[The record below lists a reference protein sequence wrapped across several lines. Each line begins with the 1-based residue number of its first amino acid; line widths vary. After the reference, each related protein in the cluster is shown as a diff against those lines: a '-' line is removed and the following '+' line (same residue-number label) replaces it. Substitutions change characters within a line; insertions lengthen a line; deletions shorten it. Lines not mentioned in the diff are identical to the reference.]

1 MLWLSVSIWGPLK
14 CQVVDIN
21 GLNLIYA
28 ASTQPGRTLCKSRA
42 PEERVQ
48 GVCFPSS
55 LPRLPLSIHIPQNR
69 YSDPR
74 YMPTF
79 NTLFFLSRKES
90 SHPGPWDP
98 NFPIWKKCMLLLGIQ
113 FGLVFNNCLVC
124 NNWCLERVHANAG
137 CDSSS
142 LTRWALS
149 LQGVCSCRAL
159 RPQTP
164 TKAGSSNSKAQ
175 HLCREDGWQTH
186 WIFATVDESEH
197 VGMLQTVMV
206 V

>member
-1 MLWLSVSIWGPLK
+1 MFQFEAPSSARWLTSTGWTWSMLPPPNQEGLFIRVGHPRRGSGERASPAPCHAFLGPYIFLRVGTAILITCRLSTPFS
-14 CQVVDIN
+14 
-21 GLNLIYA
+21 
-28 ASTQPGRTLCKSRA
+28 SFPGRNLHT
-42 PEERVQ
+42 Q
-48 GVCFPSS
+48 GHG
-55 LPRLPLSIHIPQNR
+55 I
-69 YSDPR
+69 
-74 YMPTF
+74 
-79 NTLFFLSRKES
+79 
-90 SHPGPWDP
+90 P
-98 NFPIWKKCMLLLGIQ
+98 NFPIWKNVC
-113 FGLVFNNCLVC
+113 FCWVFSLVWFFNNCLVF

-149 LQGVCSCRAL
+149 LQGICSCHAL

-164 TKAGSSNSKAQ
+164 SKAGSSNSKAQ
-175 HLCREDGWQTH
+175 HLCHEDEWQTH